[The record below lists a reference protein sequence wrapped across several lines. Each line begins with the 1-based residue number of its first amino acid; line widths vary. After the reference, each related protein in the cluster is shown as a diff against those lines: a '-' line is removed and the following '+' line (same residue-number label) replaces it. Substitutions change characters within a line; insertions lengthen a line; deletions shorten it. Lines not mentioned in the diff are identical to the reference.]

1 MDECRGRERGQ
12 HKVGGVRLTESPGMG
27 RKAAGQERQTLRAQ
41 VNAEEQQEWT
51 RDLGRG
57 WGGGGQGWSKV
68 MHELTSSSHKSKNQ
82 EWIHDGRSVEVE
94 WLVESLYSSQ
104 GEGEGEREGGE
115 SRFLPG
121 KYTCRFPFPQPCIS
135 SAVFGRL
142 WSRDPPVIR
151 KRAL

>member
-12 HKVGGVRLTESPGMG
+12 HKVGGLRLTESPGMG
-27 RKAAGQERQTLRAQ
+27 KRAAGQERQTLRAQ

-57 WGGGGQGWSKV
+57 LGGGQGQSKV

-82 EWIHDGRSVEVE
+82 EWIHDGRSIEVE

-104 GEGEGEREGGE
+104 GEGEGEREGRG
-115 SRFLPG
+115 SLLLPG
-121 KYTCRFPFPQPCIS
+121 KYTWVTVPPRQIHLS
-135 SAVFGRL
+135 LSLHSALYQLCCVWL
-142 WSRDPPVIR
+142 SVES
-151 KRAL
+151 